1 MQVDRQDDVSRGMQ
15 LLQQASEVTEKQADQ
30 QVGRVYADIHATLR
44 VPFVNFIFRTLAN
57 YPLYLDVAWS
67 HFSPFMRT
75 EPLEQAADDL
85 RTRALLEEVPD
96 TSDLDWGQLGDIDR
110 IRAFTDSIS
119 YVLPKLLLVATAF
132 DEGLSRDTMEGPR
145 RPTISSSHI
154 PLGPAAGTIKVP
166 LLNPK
171 DADGQ
176 LHDLFQDLKQ
186 THGHPGVASYYRAL
200 GHWPEFLQ
208 AVWNRTKPLVGT
220 DEYEQRKRELIEQA
234 DRILD
239 GIPLPSRKAAEAMGV
254 SDQQIVDIRS
264 ILAVFRFKLIPD
276 LNIDVTLIKA
286 MLDGPDA
293 ARSSRFSASQR
304 ATSPPW
310 VRLSM

>member
-1 MQVDRQDDVSRGMQ
+1 MEIDRQHDISRGMQ
-15 LLQQASEVTEKQADQ
+15 LVQQVSEVTEKQADQ
-30 QVGRVYADIHATLR
+30 QVGRMYADIQATLR
-44 VPFVNFIFRTLAN
+44 VPFVNFIFRMLAN
-57 YPLYLDVAWS
+57 YPLYLDLAWS

-75 EPLEQAADDL
+75 ERLEQAVDDL
-85 RTRALLEEVPD
+85 RARALLKQVPD
-96 TSDLDWGQLGDIDR
+96 TSDLDWDRLGDIDR
-110 IRAFTDSIS
+110 IRGFTDSIC

-132 DEGLSRDTMEGPR
+132 DEGLSRDTLEGSR
-145 RPTISSSHI
+145 RPAISSSHI

-171 DADGQ
+171 EANGQ

-200 GHWPEFLQ
+200 GHWPGFLQ
-208 AVWNRTKPLVGT
+208 AVWDRVNPLVGT

-234 DRILD
+234 DRILE

-254 SDQQIVDIRS
+254 SDEQIADIRS

-276 LNIDVTLIKA
+276 LNIDVVLIKA
-286 MLDGPDA
+286 MLDGPEA
-293 ARSSRFSASQR
+293 ARSSRFSAS
-304 ATSPPW
+304 
-310 VRLSM
+310 